1 MYRVVLAM
9 MVILSVGSVT
19 PAIAQTCGPHRV
31 ALQILGSGGPFP
43 SSSAST
49 GYVVWLDGRSVI
61 LIDTGGG
68 VFLRFGEAGARIDQ
82 LELIAISHLHPD
94 HVSDLPALLWLTG
107 FRDSPLRIV
116 GPSGNDQFPGFTAFL
131 THLFGERDSAFP
143 ILSRRNNT
151 NQGGG
156 ATLQPTTVDVGKPEP
171 TAIVTGGQL
180 EVTALGVPHTAPT
193 LAYRISTGESSIVF
207 SSDQNGSN
215 PGFIE
220 FARGADILVMHFPI
234 SKDATG
240 PITENHAT
248 PSVVGNV
255 AARAQVGR
263 LVLSHL
269 GYPRAGASNAAVFSA
284 SNPTVLAA
292 SVEEVKRHYEGPVTI
307 AEDLQCLVLEN

>member
-1 MYRVVLAM
+1 MYRIVLAT

-49 GYVVWLDGRSVI
+49 GYVVWLDGRSVV
-61 LIDTGGG
+61 LVDTGGG

-116 GPSGNDQFPGFTAFL
+116 GPSGNDQFPEFTAFL
-131 THLFGERDSAFP
+131 RHLLGERDSAFP

-156 ATLQPTTVDVGKPEP
+156 AKLKPTTVDVGNPEP
-171 TAIVTGGQL
+171 TAILTGDQL
-180 EVTALGVPHTAPT
+180 EVTALGVPHTAPA
-193 LAYRISTGESSIVF
+193 LAYRISTSESSIVF
-207 SSDQNGSN
+207 GSDQNGSN

-220 FARGADILVMHFPI
+220 FARGADVLVMHFPI
-234 SKDATG
+234 SNNATG
-240 PITENHAT
+240 GITENHAT
-248 PSVVGNV
+248 PAVVGDV
-255 AARAQVGR
+255 AARAQVGH

-269 GYPRAGASNAAVFSA
+269 GYPRAGAPNAAVFSA